1 MEIEMVMLN
10 GKFSLKWIWN
20 SLYEFEMN
28 ELKAKINEEIKISKK
43 KENWARKNINNL
55 EKIDSELKST
65 LRDIQAIKTIK
76 FLLAHGIK
84 DIFIR

>member
-1 MEIEMVMLN
+1 MEMEMVMLN
-10 GKFSLKWIWN
+10 GKFNLKWIWN

-55 EKIDSELKST
+55 ENRFWIKIYTKRYTSNKNNQVSIST
-65 LRDIQAIKTIK
+65 WNKRYLY
-76 FLLAHGIK
+76 
-84 DIFIR
+84 